1 MSWEPWSRDDYL
13 GLARYVNQDA
23 GRFLRL
29 SPTGERPRDRLAAL
43 YAALT
48 GAGIRYDREEYR
60 PGQAHQ
66 YIRGPAELLSGQGK
80 GTCLDLAALLG
91 GLCLSHDLLPVIIV
105 VEGHAL
111 LAVSAN
117 HRLSQWNDLGRQVRD
132 EFDRALLQDQE
143 TLRRLIDSEEL
154 IPLECTGFAF
164 TEDLPATVPEG
175 RGRVQGLLTFDQAV
189 ATGREQL
196 ERPFVFA
203 LDVATAWYELGIA
216 PHQIPGRLSVSLGGG
231 LVLDVTDDRRTPTTL
246 RPWPR
251 PVSPQVPRP
260 TTMHGRTEES
270 LAVRTIVAPGKHI
283 VITGEPGT
291 GRTTLLR
298 SLAHED
304 WTAEFPDGAIHLDGS
319 GIHPNDLGQAVL
331 DALYLTDEPV
341 VADAELLS
349 DLLGDARVLV
359 FVDDADTHTP
369 AALIQM
375 MPRSAVV
382 AAVAA
387 ADDPAVVLGGLSDN
401 AAVAVLSNGG
411 EPTDPLHRIA
421 AALAGHPSDLMIA
434 ASLLN
439 QGTFTPDALA
449 AWLTGATAAR
459 SALVAALVRS
469 LTPEARDVLSQLA
482 AVPTPMTRQHVSG
495 TVGHRQAELGLN
507 ALRRAGLL
515 DTTDAH
521 VRLLPS
527 LARLV
532 QTVIPA
538 GQFRARMVDHLAEW
552 VDEHGS
558 DTESVLTDAALL
570 EHAAQEALRQD
581 RPAVAEKLARALVPA
596 LTAAGRWGARG
607 VVLGVAVEAGRML
620 ADTVLQLWAT
630 GQLTARPHSPG
641 PTTSAPGHG
650 THVVGWKALAV
661 AAVAVTGL
669 STAWFVA
676 NGTPNRPAAS
686 PTSIQ
691 PTEPIPTATE
701 DTTSSAPPV
710 PTTTGATKPTESEPS
725 SGPVFDQRSQDLGTT
740 VLARGFM
747 IHVES
752 ARTFLSRGQPTLEVR
767 TEVQNQLWGEG
778 SSSPPPAQ
786 VRYGTAVEG
795 GSTNKS
801 ASFPRGTTVPVIYT
815 FFVGE
820 DFSWAEATLEFL
832 VSNQTA
838 PSTVS
843 LSGQRPPVAHGPLAV
858 TLSKQSLESGRLHL
872 TFRYKSLFRLD
883 AALYAEG
890 SHDQAQGGGSDFDRP
905 WAGGLDRDK
914 GSLKIYF
921 DLTGAP
927 GQGGLGLGAEN
938 FTLTRHQDSRTL
950 RFDST
955 ANVALYPDAPTRTRL
970 AIATQLDLPATGTYT
985 LTFLDRNVYE
995 TLKPEP
1001 DSLTFTIG

>member
-1 MSWEPWSRDDYL
+1 M
-13 GLARYVNQDA
+13 
-23 GRFLRL
+23 LR
-29 SPTGERPRDRLAAL
+29 
-43 YAALT
+43 
-48 GAGIRYDREEYR
+48 
-60 PGQAHQ
+60 H
-66 YIRGPAELLSGQGK
+66 
-80 GTCLDLAALLG
+80 
-91 GLCLSHDLLPVIIV
+91 
-105 VEGHAL
+105 
-111 LAVSAN
+111 
-117 HRLSQWNDLGRQVRD
+117 
-132 EFDRALLQDQE
+132 
-143 TLRRLIDSEEL
+143 LIDSEEL

-164 TEDLPATVPEG
+164 TEDLPESVPEG

-189 ATGREQL
+189 AAGQEQL

-203 LDVATAWYELGIA
+203 LDIATAWYELGIA

-231 LVLDVTDDRRTPTTL
+231 LVLDVTDDRRSPTTL

-251 PVSPQVPRP
+251 PVHPQVPRP
-260 TTMHGRTEES
+260 TTMHGRTDES
-270 LAVRTIVAPGKHI
+270 LAVRMNIAPGKHI
-283 VITGEPGT
+283 MIAGEPGA

-298 SLAHED
+298 TLAHED
-304 WTAEFPDGAIHLDGS
+304 WTTEFPDGVIHLDGG
-319 GIHPNDLGQAVL
+319 GIHPDDLGQAVL

-341 VADAELLS
+341 LVDAELLS

-359 FVDDADTHTP
+359 FVDDADAHKP
-369 AALIQM
+369 AVLTKA

-382 AAVAA
+382 AAMTT
-387 ADDPAVVLGGLSDN
+387 ADEPAVVLGGLSDT
-401 AAVAVLSNGG
+401 AAVSVLSNGG
-411 EPTDPLHRIA
+411 ESTDALRRIA
-421 AALAGHPSDLMIA
+421 AALAGHPGDLTIA
-434 ASLLN
+434 ASLLD

-449 AWLTGATAAR
+449 AWLTGGTAAR
-459 SALVAALVRS
+459 SSLVAALVRS
-469 LTPEARDVLSQLA
+469 LAPEAREVLSQLA

-515 DTTDAH
+515 DTTGAH

-527 LARLV
+527 LSRLV

-538 GQFRARMVDHLAEW
+538 GQFQARMVDHLAEW

-558 DTESVLTDAALL
+558 DTESVLADAALL
-570 EHAAQEALRQD
+570 EHAAREALRQD
-581 RPAVAEKLARALVPA
+581 RPAVVEKLARALSPA
-596 LTAAGRWGARG
+596 LAAAGRWGARG
-607 VVLGVAVEAGRML
+607 AVLGVAVEAGRML

-630 GQLTARPHSPG
+630 GQLTARPHSPE
-641 PTTSAPGHG
+641 PATSSPGQAAGHG

-661 AAVAVTGL
+661 AAVAVTGV
-669 STAWFVA
+669 STVWFVA
-676 NGTPNRPAAS
+676 NGTPDRPTMDAA
-686 PTSIQ
+686 TSSTYIE
-691 PTEPIPTATE
+691 PTEPVPTVTE
-701 DTTSSAPPV
+701 GTTSSAPLD
-710 PTTTGATKPTESEPS
+710 PTTTGATKPTESGTS
-725 SGPVFDQRSQDLGTT
+725 SRPVFDQRTQDLGTT

-747 IHVES
+747 IQVES
-752 ARTFLSRGQPTLEVR
+752 ARTFLSGGQPTLEVR
-767 TEVQNQLWGEG
+767 TEVQNQLWGEA
-778 SSSPPPAQ
+778 SSSPPAAQ
-786 VRYGTAVEG
+786 VRYGNAVDG
-795 GSTNKS
+795 GGTNKS
-801 ASFPRGTTVPVIYT
+801 ASFPRGTAVPVVYT
-815 FFVGE
+815 FFVRE

-832 VSNQTA
+832 VSNHAA

-843 LSGQRPPVAHGPLAV
+843 LSGQRPSVPHGPLPV

-872 TFRYKSLFRLD
+872 TFRYNSLFRLD

-905 WAGGLDRDK
+905 WAGGLDRGK

-927 GQGGLGLGAEN
+927 GRGGLGLGTEN
-938 FTLTRHQDSRTL
+938 FTLTRHQDGRTL

-985 LTFLDRNVYE
+985 LTFLDRNYYE